1 MIGTEPYPF
10 NGQHAIGTVFFILNI
25 VLYLINVAMMITRAI
40 RYPRQFKQSFFDQA
54 EGVWFPVVA
63 VAMSTLLTATI
74 IYGVP
79 FCGVRIRLG

>member
-1 MIGTEPYPF
+1 M
-10 NGQHAIGTVFFILNI
+10 
-25 VLYLINVAMMITRAI
+25 LYLINVAMMITRAI

-74 IYGVP
+74 IHGVP
-79 FCGVRIRLG
+79 FGGVGIGRGRRYDWLTVLIGLADRRM